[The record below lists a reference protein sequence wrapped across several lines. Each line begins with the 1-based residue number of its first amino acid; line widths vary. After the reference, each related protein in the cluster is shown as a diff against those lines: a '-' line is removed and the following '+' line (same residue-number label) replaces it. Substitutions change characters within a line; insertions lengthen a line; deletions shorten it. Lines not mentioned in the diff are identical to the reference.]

1 MLLPAVLLLPVASG
15 LLATLLPAFGIFPAL
30 GGTHLSLD
38 PWRAL
43 FAWPGLGGSV
53 ALTLWTGLCA
63 TALSLATALGVA
75 VAARR
80 ARVLRAAQAAIVP
93 LLATPHAALAIG
105 FAFLAAPSGWIAR
118 LLSPGLTGWTAPPD
132 VAIVHDRWGGAL
144 ILGLWLKETPYLL
157 LMILAA
163 LTQAAPGASL
173 RVGAALGYAP
183 WRAWLLTVLPR
194 IWPQLRLP
202 VLAVLAFSLSVVDVA
217 LVLGPGTPPPLAVQV
232 LRWFDDPDLANWYP
246 GCAGAMLLAAL
257 VVLCGGALLACER
270 VVAAIGSRLLQSGRR
285 GGGDGD
291 FPALAA
297 GGIAAALGLGSLAVL
312 ALWAGAA
319 SWRFP
324 DALPQHWRVAAVM
337 GRWTGLGDA
346 TAATLWIGA
355 ASTLLALALAI
366 GGLRGGRVPT
376 AMPPGMIIYLPLLVP
391 QVAFLF
397 GFQVLLVRLRLDGGG
412 LALVWTHLTFV
423 LPYVVLAL
431 DRPFQALDPRYA
443 RTAASLG
450 ASPARVLWR
459 VTLPLLA
466 RPLLAAAAVGFAVSA
481 GLYLPTLFAGAGRV
495 ATLTTE
501 AVTLASG
508 GDRRV
513 LAATA
518 LAQAGLP
525 LLVFAVA
532 VGLPSWRAR
541 ARRGVAIA

>member
-1 MLLPAVLLLPVASG
+1 MLLLAALLLPVASG

-38 PWRAL
+38 PWRTL

-53 ALTLWTGLCA
+53 ALTLRTGLCA

-80 ARVLRAAQAAIVP
+80 MRVLRAAQAAVVP

-118 LLSPGLTGWTAPPD
+118 LLSPGLTGWRAPPD
-132 VAIVHDRWGGAL
+132 IAIVHDHWGGAL

-232 LRWFDDPDLANWYP
+232 LRWFNDPDLANWYP
-246 GCAGAMLLAAL
+246 GCAGAVLLAAL
-257 VVLCGGALLACER
+257 VILCAGVLLACEWG
-270 VVAAIGSRLLQSGRR
+270 VAAIGSRLLQSGRR
-285 GGGDGD
+285 GGGGADL
-291 FPALAA
+291 PALAA
-297 GGIAAALGLGSLAVL
+297 GAAAAALGFGSLAVL

-324 DALPQHWRVAAVM
+324 AALPQRWRVASVM
-337 GRWTGLGDA
+337 GRWAGLGDA
-346 TAATLWIGA
+346 AAATLWIGA
-355 ASTLLALALAI
+355 ASTLLALVLAI
-366 GGLRGGRVPT
+366 GGLWRGRGRVPP
-376 AMPPGMIIYLPLLVP
+376 AMLYLPLLAP

-412 LALVWTHLTFV
+412 VALVWTHLAFV
-423 LPYVVLAL
+423 LPYVALAL

-525 LLVFAVA
+525 LLVFAAA

-541 ARRGVAIA
+541 ARRGIAVA

>member
-1 MLLPAVLLLPVASG
+1 MLLLPVGSG

-30 GGTHLSLD
+30 GGRHLSLD

-53 ALTLWTGLCA
+53 ALTLRTGLCA

-75 VAARR
+75 MAARR
-80 ARVLRAAQAAIVP
+80 VRVLRAAQAAVVP

-132 VAIVHDRWGGAL
+132 IAIVHDRWGGAL

-163 LTQAAPGASL
+163 LGQVAPGASL
-173 RVGAALGYAP
+173 RAGAALGYAS

-246 GCAGAMLLAAL
+246 GCAGAVLLAAL

-270 VVAAIGSRLLQSGRR
+270 GVAAVGSRLLRSGRR
-285 GGGDGD
+285 GGANPDLA
-291 FPALAA
+291 ALAA
-297 GGIAAALGLGSLAVL
+297 GGMAAALGFGSLAVL

-319 SWRFP
+319 SWRFL
-324 DALPQHWRVAAVM
+324 DALPQHWRVAAVL

-346 TAATLWIGA
+346 TVATLWIGG
-355 ASTLLALALAI
+355 ASTLLALLLAA
-366 GGLRGGRVPT
+366 GGLRRGRVPP
-376 AMPPGMIIYLPLLVP
+376 AMLYLPLLVP

-412 LALVWTHLTFV
+412 VALVWTHLVFV
-423 LPYVVLAL
+423 LPYVALAL
-431 DRPFQALDPRYA
+431 DRPFRALDPRYA